1 VDSMG
6 GKLLA
11 DLFAAAIMF
20 LARGVSVL
28 N

>member
-1 VDSMG
+1 MG